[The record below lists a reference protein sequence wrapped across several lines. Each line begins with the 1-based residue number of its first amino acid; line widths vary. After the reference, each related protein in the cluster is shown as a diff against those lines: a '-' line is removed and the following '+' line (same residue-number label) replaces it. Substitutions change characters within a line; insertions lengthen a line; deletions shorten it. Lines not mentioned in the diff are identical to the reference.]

1 MKRTGHSLEKER
13 AAFGCS
19 SRSYCIFNK
28 EKKAEMNDLCNLIKR
43 QNDKDGF
50 VVKENSTYI
59 CSKHFYAANIY
70 RAPDGTRHS
79 QSRPKLHS

>member
-1 MKRTGHSLEKER
+1 MKRTGHSLDKEC
-13 AAFGCS
+13 AAFGCLAEVTVFS
-19 SRSYCIFNK
+19 IK
-28 EKKAEMNDLCNLIKR
+28 KKKAEMNDLCNLIKR

-59 CSKHFYAANIY
+59 CSKHFHAANIY
-70 RAPDGTRHS
+70 RDPDGTRHS